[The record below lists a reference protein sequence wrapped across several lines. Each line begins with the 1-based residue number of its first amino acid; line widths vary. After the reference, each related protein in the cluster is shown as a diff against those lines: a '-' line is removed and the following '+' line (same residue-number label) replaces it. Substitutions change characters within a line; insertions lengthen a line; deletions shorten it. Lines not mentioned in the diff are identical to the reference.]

1 MHAQTDLSYARSIEN
16 RQMQSDKMGEKMTIQ
31 KNTVPLA
38 ANGIG
43 SKGIENVIS
52 MAHVNQHIPVAPC
65 SIWKV
70 MSVIDEVQVLT
81 RTMLKTQVILV
92 NGKSSQWTV
101 SSAQQLGKL
110 SRDIRRN
117 VAMTKN

>member
-43 SKGIENVIS
+43 SKGIKNVIS

-70 MSVIDEVQVLT
+70 MSVIDEVQILT

-92 NGKSSQWTV
+92 NGKSSQWTA

-110 SRDIRRN
+110 SRDIWRN
-117 VAMTKN
+117 IAMTKN